1 MEGASVFYSASAE
14 NSRQIKKPSDG
25 RFGCCCGTKAKRK
38 LQFSVIILLQITEE
52 FVIVVSSLMNVE
64 P

>member
-1 MEGASVFYSASAE
+1 MEGASVFHSASAKKFKT
-14 NSRQIKKPSDG
+14 NQKPSDR
-25 RFGCCCGTKAKRK
+25 RFGCCGTKAKRK
-38 LQFSVIILLQITEE
+38 LQFSVIIFLQITEE